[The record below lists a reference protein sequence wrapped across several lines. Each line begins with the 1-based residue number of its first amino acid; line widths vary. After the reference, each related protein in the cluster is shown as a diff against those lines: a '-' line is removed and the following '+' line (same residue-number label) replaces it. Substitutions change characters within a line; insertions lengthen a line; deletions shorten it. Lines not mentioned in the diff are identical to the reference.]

1 MKNTN
6 LKLNKTKLVA
16 RLMLIILLL
25 ISVFILS
32 ACEWM
37 NSGSTKQSELKTT
50 KPTSIKNQNLPNTI
64 ETVESD
70 IELENGEVITVMHGK
85 DFNQD
90 DIDFILTFHGN
101 TRNDLAIC
109 DPLMGYDLEG
119 ILTMGKMGHSI
130 LLAHFENP
138 YFISAY
144 LKSDAPDYELN
155 KWGDYKFDVT
165 KYVWYKFYDF
175 TQVVDE
181 IDGMKRTDDTYLLYD
196 CTIKRDI
203 VNGVEYNKNCK
214 YYMEF
219 ESEYT
224 LKLTTADMLLYY
236 EPHFMADI
244 VGDQKYI
251 PYMEYG
257 GGTLE
262 ICVDENGVE
271 YLYFGYRAIN
281 QDGTEYENAAK
292 NLFGEHYEPLLQH
305 FEVLNEIPNEDGLI
319 LQYAGIRLDLLA
331 EYLTDGR

>member
-16 RLMLIILLL
+16 RLMLVVIFVV
-25 ISVFILS
+25 SVLNLS
-32 ACEWM
+32 SCEWI
-37 NSGSTKQSELKTT
+37 NFGSTKQSDLKTT
-50 KPTSIKNQNLPNTI
+50 KPTSINNSNLPNTI
-64 ETVESD
+64 ETVQSD
-70 IELENGEVITVMHGK
+70 VELENGETITIMHGK

-101 TRNDLAIC
+101 TRNDMEIC
-109 DPLMGYDLEG
+109 EPLMAYNLKN
-119 ILTMGKMGHSI
+119 ILTVGKMGHSI

-144 LKSDAPDYELN
+144 LKTDAPEYELN

-175 TQVVDE
+175 TQIVDE
-181 IDGMKRTDDTYLLYD
+181 IDGMGRTKDTYLLYD

-214 YYMEF
+214 YYMEYK
-219 ESEYT
+219 SEYT
-224 LKLTTADMLLYY
+224 CQLTTADMLLYY
-236 EPHFMADI
+236 EPHFMSDV
-244 VGDQKYI
+244 VGDEKYI
-251 PYMEYG
+251 LYREHG

-262 ICVDENGVE
+262 VYVDENGVE

-281 QDGTEYENAAK
+281 QEGAEYENAAK
-292 NLFGEHYEPLLQH
+292 KLFDEHYESLLQY
-305 FEVLNEIPNEDGLI
+305 FAVLNEIRNEDGLI
-319 LQYAGIRLDLLA
+319 LQYAGIRIDLLT

>member
-16 RLMLIILLL
+16 RLMVVVVLVV
-25 ISVFILS
+25 SVINLS
-32 ACEWM
+32 ACEWKDFFA
-37 NSGSTKQSELKTT
+37 TTQSELKTT

-70 IELENGEVITVMHGK
+70 IELENGETITITHGK

-101 TRNDLAIC
+101 TRNDMEIC
-109 DPLMGYDLEG
+109 EPLMGYDLEG

-155 KWGDYKFDVT
+155 KWGDYIFDVT

-175 TQVVDE
+175 NQVVDE
-181 IDGMKRTDDTYLLYD
+181 IDGMERTDDTYLLYD

-203 VNGVEYNKNCK
+203 VNGIVYNKNCK
-214 YYMEF
+214 YYMGF

-224 LKLTTADMLLYY
+224 LKLTAANTLLYY
-236 EPHFMADI
+236 EPHFMTNI
-244 VGDQKYI
+244 VGDEKYI
-251 PYMEYG
+251 PYREHG

-262 ICVDENGVE
+262 IYVDENGVE
-271 YLYFGYRAIN
+271 YLYFYYGSYYE
-281 QDGTEYENAAK
+281 DGTEYENYTQQR
-292 NLFGEHYEPLLQH
+292 FGEHYEYLSQH
-305 FEVLNEIPNEDGLI
+305 FEMLDEYVNDSGRTVKS
-319 LQYAGIRLDLLA
+319 AGIKLDLLIN
-331 EYLTDGR
+331 YLTDGR